1 MKRRLMTALV
11 LTSLKMGISVTAF
24 IGVYGIL
31 SKLEY
36 IERGYEAVGGEV
48 IVAAIVGAGTYLLAD
63 YAIGY
68 VFRTT
73 KSPRPGT
80 TRKSSV

>member
-1 MKRRLMTALV
+1 MMTALV

-31 SKLEY
+31 SKLAY

>member
-1 MKRRLMTALV
+1 MKRRLITAFV
-11 LTSLKMGISVTAF
+11 LASLKTGISVTAF
-24 IGVYGIL
+24 TAVYGVL
-31 SKLEY
+31 SKLAY

-48 IVAAIVGAGTYLLAD
+48 IVAAIVGAGAYLLAD
-63 YAIGY
+63 YALGY

-80 TRKSSV
+80 TRKTSV